1 MNTPRNELQAEGL
14 TLYDASIVSGIG
26 RTKLYEAIA
35 NGELK
40 ARKFG
45 ARTIILRAD
54 LLVFLS
60 SLPEVQ

>member
-1 MNTPRNELQAEGL
+1 MNSVRNELQAEGL
-14 TLYDASIVSGIG
+14 TLNQASIIAGIG

-45 ARTIILRAD
+45 ARTIVLRDD
-54 LLVFLS
+54 LLGFLK

>member
-1 MNTPRNELQAEGL
+1 MNSIRNELQAEGL
-14 TLYDASIVSGIG
+14 SLNEASIVSGIG

-35 NGELK
+35 KGDLK

-45 ARTIILRAD
+45 ARTIILRDD
-54 LLVFLS
+54 LVGFLK